1 MLFHELHASGPERLE
16 GGLAVLRGREDRDRE
31 ALGHQGAHL
40 LGRRLAGATHALPWA
55 RLCLH
60 LTVNR
65 MNTVHRTVE
74 VNPPGSDLLH
84 LNEDGRNEDPF
95 TVTELTPRA
104 P

>member
-1 MLFHELHASGPERLE
+1 
-16 GGLAVLRGREDRDRE
+16 
-31 ALGHQGAHL
+31 
-40 LGRRLAGATHALPWA
+40 
-55 RLCLH
+55 
-60 LTVNR
+60 